1 MIFRW
6 YRPTPRSSSITRLYG
21 AIVAQARTPAF
32 YRIYQVP
39 DTVNARLEMIML
51 HVVLVL
57 LRLRAG
63 NAATCEPEHDPDKAC
78 PGLDP
83 GWAPLFGKRSS
94 SNKEVEQD
102 DDSKK
107 NHLALGQCLFDEFC
121 RDMDASMREMGV
133 GDLAVP
139 RKMRR
144 IGDAFY
150 ARQATYGTAL
160 TEPDNAR
167 LTGLLHRNIFAGAAQ
182 PDGAERLATYS
193 RAAVHLLA
201 EQEGFDRG
209 ELAFPDPRFV
219 GMRG

>member
-63 NAATCEPEHDPDKAC
+63 NAATRGLEHDPEK
-78 PGLDP
+78 
-83 GWAPLFGKRSS
+83 WEPLFGKRSC
-94 SNKEVEQD
+94 SNKEVERD

-160 TEPDNAR
+160 TESDNAR

-182 PDGAERLATYS
+182 QDGAERLATYS

-201 EQEGFDRG
+201 KQERFERA
-209 ELAFPDPRFV
+209 ELAFPDPGLV